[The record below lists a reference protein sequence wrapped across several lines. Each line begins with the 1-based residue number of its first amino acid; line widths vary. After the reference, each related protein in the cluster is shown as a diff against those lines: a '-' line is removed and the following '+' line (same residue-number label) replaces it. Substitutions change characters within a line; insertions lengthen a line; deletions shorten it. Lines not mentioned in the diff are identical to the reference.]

1 MYRGAVAEVETAGM
15 SLLPGHDRKDG
26 VSPGRMPTI
35 ETAQRVRHK
44 MTEPSS
50 HKILGFNGLRGLCVI
65 AVYLSH
71 KCELRFY
78 IAAMGVW
85 AFLALSGFLIVT
97 ELHKARIEMEEG
109 RYGVGTALRTFA
121 TKRAL
126 RIFPAY
132 YALLVLLFLGRH
144 FYAWAG
150 PDLGFRWHFVYLSNV
165 FFGWLAPWTGGP
177 FPVLWTLSVE
187 QQFYVIAAAAYLL
200 VPSRFH
206 VTMCLVMA
214 VLAMIGHV
222 TMQAFGAGELAVYMT
237 SPWNFA
243 LIALGGAAGIRS
255 RDPAWR
261 QKLEGRVPLLVSL
274 AVLVAFGATWLWE
287 PTQDPVG
294 NVTTFIAGVALVA
307 IVAWIRANQAS
318 GVVRFLEWR
327 PLEYLGVI
335 SYTFYLVHN
344 FVPNPM
350 GRLLPLYFHVEAP
363 RIVTMTLG
371 AALGF
376 CISVTIAHLSWRYY
390 EKPLLGLRA
399 RLLPRSASRHERQG
413 PVEAGA

>member
-1 MYRGAVAEVETAGM
+1 MA
-15 SLLPGHDRKDG
+15 
-26 VSPGRMPTI
+26 
-35 ETAQRVRHK
+35 
-44 MTEPSS
+44 EPSS

-97 ELHKARIEMEEG
+97 ELHKARIETEAG
-109 RYGVGTALRTFA
+109 RYGKGAALRTFA

-132 YALLVLLFLGRH
+132 YALLALLFLARH

-150 PDLGFRWHFVYLSNV
+150 PDLGFRWHVVYLSNV
-165 FFGWLAPWTGGP
+165 FFGWLAPGTGGP

-187 QQFYVIAAAAYLL
+187 QQFYVMAAAAFLL

-206 VTMCLVMA
+206 VTMCLVFA
-214 VLAMIGHV
+214 GFAAAGHLAM
-222 TMQAFGAGELAVYMT
+222 QALGAGPLAVYMT

-261 QKLEGRVPLLVSL
+261 RKLEGRTPLVAGV
-274 AVLVAFGATWLWE
+274 AVLAAFAASWFLA
-287 PTQDPVG
+287 PTQDPEG
-294 NVTTFIAGVALVA
+294 NVTIFIAGVALVTL
-307 IVAWIRANQAS
+307 VAWIRANQS
-318 GVVRFLEWR
+318 SRVVKWLEWR
-327 PLEYLGVI
+327 PLEYLGVV

-363 RIVTMTLG
+363 YLVTMTLG

-376 CISVTIAHLSWRYY
+376 TISFTIAHLSWRYY

-399 RLLPRSASRHERQG
+399 RLLPRAAHRDGLSPAT
-413 PVEAGA
+413 ADAKA